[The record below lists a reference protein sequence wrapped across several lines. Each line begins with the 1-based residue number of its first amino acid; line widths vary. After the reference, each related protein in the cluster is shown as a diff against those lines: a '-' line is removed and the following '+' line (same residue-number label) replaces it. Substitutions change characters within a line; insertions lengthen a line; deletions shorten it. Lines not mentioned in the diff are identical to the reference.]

1 MIRRVIRFGLI
12 AASLA
17 GLTGIA
23 ACKGDGPEGNPY
35 YQVGDA
41 NYDAL
46 KAADDACKTKGGAFK
61 LKDGGDPTHLGDYE
75 CVMPVKKGS

>member
-1 MIRRVIRFGLI
+1 MIRTLLI

-17 GLTGIA
+17 GLASIA

-35 YQVGDA
+35 YQIGDA

-46 KAADDACKTKGGAFK
+46 KAADDACKAKGGTFQ
-61 LKDGGDPTHLGDYE
+61 LKKGGDPTHLGDYE
-75 CVMPVKKGS
+75 CLTAKEH